1 MRCRGC
7 FEQHRFCLDVG
18 LPHGPASSRAGV
30 AESLFVAG
38 RQAWHRH
45 VPDYRYCSRTTM
57 RAVQSSS

>member
-1 MRCRGC
+1 MLARGC
-7 FEQHRFCLDVG
+7 KHDVG
-18 LPHGPASSRAGV
+18 LPHGHASSRAGV